1 MIQRTKIDIL
11 LLIIGLTFLIYSILG
26 VGYGIEETD
35 FRFLL
40 GIEFTLGSL
49 YLILS
54 PEGKWR

>member
-1 MIQRTKIDIL
+1 MIQRTKIDII

-26 VGYGIEETD
+26 VGYGFEETD

-54 PEGKWR
+54 PENQWR